1 MAKKYKIVKDK
12 ETLALRS
19 NNVRTSEI
27 EELSNLLTF
36 ELLKRVGK
44 PHFAVGLAAIQLG
57 LDNRAFAMLR
67 ENQPNTSDCDI
78 KDSVLV
84 FINPEIIERKE
95 PYVWL
100 ETCLSI
106 KKSYYVERYRYI
118 TIRNGLDKKEYKFK
132 DLSAAICQHEIDHIN
147 GITIKTKVMKYSI
160 TK

>member
-19 NNVRTSEI
+19 NNVSTSEI
-27 EELSNLLTF
+27 EELSELLTS
-36 ELLKRVGK
+36 ELTKRLGK
-44 PHFAVGLAAIQLG
+44 PYFAVGLAAIQLG
-57 LDNRAFAMLR
+57 LDKRAFSMIL
-67 ENQPNTSDCDI
+67 ESGEP
-78 KDSVLV
+78 LV

-147 GITIKTKVMKYSI
+147 GITIKTKVMKCSI